1 MSTAAISL
9 CIPRVFNNITEAKVR
24 NVFNKINVG
33 NIYSIDFIQQTNK
46 KGKQVKRV
54 FIHFDYWY
62 YNERSQYMRE
72 QLLSGKEIKIVYDDP
87 WFWNVSIKRTTN
99 VSTNVRTNV
108 RTNKPLA
115 PTTNIAPGLINI
127 EPTNIALG
135 LPKIYKELE
144 DNPDIYADDEDMIKR
159 MKSIN
164 YSLIDIPAPKKM
176 KLKIRK

>member
-99 VSTNVRTNV
+99 VSTN
-108 RTNKPLA
+108 KPLA

-159 MKSIN
+159 MKPIN

>member
-87 WFWNVSIKRTTN
+87 WFWNVSIKR
-99 VSTNVRTNV
+99 STNV

-159 MKSIN
+159 MKPIN
-164 YSLIDIPAPKKM
+164 YSLIDIPAPK
-176 KLKIRK
+176 R

>member
-1 MSTAAISL
+1 
-9 CIPRVFNNITEAKVR
+9 
-24 NVFNKINVG
+24 
-33 NIYSIDFIQQTNK
+33 
-46 KGKQVKRV
+46 
-54 FIHFDYWY
+54 
-62 YNERSQYMRE
+62 MRE

-99 VSTNVRTNV
+99 VS
-108 RTNKPLA
+108 TNKPLA

-159 MKSIN
+159 MKPIN